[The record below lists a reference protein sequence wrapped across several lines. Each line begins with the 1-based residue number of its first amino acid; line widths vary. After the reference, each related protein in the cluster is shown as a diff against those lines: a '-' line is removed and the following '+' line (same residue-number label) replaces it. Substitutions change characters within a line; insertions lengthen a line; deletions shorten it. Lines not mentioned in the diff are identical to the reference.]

1 MKHWGLLGR
10 AIFLG
15 TLPTLFISW
24 VLGSFFLT
32 TRFQELNDNST
43 YHGHTLATSYANA
56 LSGTL
61 SNIKQPDAR
70 QNEAIDNDKLKKLL
84 SIPSY
89 IIEDSNIRSVII
101 YNEKEQII
109 SQAGP
114 TMLALVYAEKRLPSN
129 HSLNPSNHY
138 QGSFSRETSAS
149 TRIIAPIYS
158 QMGTPSASKKVTGWI
173 EVEIDA
179 SSTIIAKYQTTL
191 LILVVIF
198 IALIIN
204 IYGSFRYSR
213 EISSTLHN
221 VMLSIGT
228 MISGK
233 LDTHIQEDS
242 YGELKELQEGIN
254 TLSHSILEGHREL
267 QQNVDQASEDL
278 RETLETIEIQNIE
291 LDLARKEAL
300 EASRIKS
307 EFLANMSHEIRTP
320 LNGVI
325 GFTNLLLKSQLNHSQ
340 RDYLD
345 TIQKSSESLLAIIN
359 DILDFSKIEAGKL
372 VLDHVPL
379 NLSEI
384 VSDVLTMLAPM
395 AYDKKLEQASLFYS
409 DVPQNILGDPLR
421 LKQILTNL
429 VNNAIKFTPQGEIT
443 VRVMLDETKDDIAV
457 IKITVSDTGIGLS
470 NEQQQHLFSA
480 FRQADTTTA
489 RRFGGTGLGLVI
501 SKHLVEQMRGQIGV
515 ESLQGE
521 GSTFWFT
528 FRAEIHTLHDERD
541 ILIPHNTH
549 KIMLFDENATVRN
562 ALKNT
567 LQKQKYTLI
576 ESPNFSS
583 LSNTLST
590 PPAGNAPSAILM
602 GISPQS
608 PKHHEIAALIQN
620 NTNNIPV
627 ILLGNHIDQVI
638 IGEILKSAPPPLIPK
653 PFAQKK
659 TLRIIKEVLNADN
672 WQSIGL
678 EQSTDSIIQTHP
690 EAQTLAPTNLRATPE
705 KSVTISSGLSILAV
719 DDNPANLKLLTV
731 LLSDLGVSVTPCNN
745 GLGAVELANA
755 HRYDLILMDIQMP
768 GTDGVEATQL
778 IREQEEGKRK
788 SPIIAV
794 TAHALAN
801 EKQALL
807 NSGMDDYVTKPINE
821 NQLLHIIKHWTGKDL
836 TCSAGGQPENAP
848 IMRSNPSQNLVVNLE
863 MGLKLA
869 NNKQD
874 LADDMLSMLFESL
887 TKDRAEL
894 RDNLHN
900 QDYALMLERVHKLH
914 GATRYTGV
922 PNLQLSA
929 KALEENL
936 KLKQYNGIKTL
947 CETLIIDIEDII
959 QWCIQNK
966 HFEMPTA

>member
-61 SNIKQPDAR
+61 SNIGQPDTK
-70 QNEAIDNDKLKKLL
+70 QNNAAADKILGKLQ
-84 SIPSY
+84 SIPSF

-101 YNEKEQII
+101 YDEKEQII
-109 SQAGP
+109 AQAGP
-114 TMLALVYAEKRLPSN
+114 TMLALTYAEKHLPFN
-129 HSLNPSNHY
+129 HSLNPNNKFR
-138 QGSFSRETSAS
+138 GSFSRETRAS
-149 TRIIAPIYS
+149 TRIIAPIYNHI
-158 QMGTPSASKKVTGWI
+158 GSAEKSNKITGWI
-173 EVEIDA
+173 EVEVDA

-213 EISSTLHN
+213 EITSTLHK

-325 GFTNLLLKSQLNHSQ
+325 GFTNLLLKSQLSHSQ

-372 VLDHVPL
+372 VLDQIPL
-379 NLSEI
+379 NLSEV

-429 VNNAIKFTPQGEIT
+429 VNNAIKFTTQGEVI
-443 VRVMLDETKDDIAV
+443 VRVMLDETKDGIAV

-470 NEQQQHLFSA
+470 TEQQQHLFSA

-515 ESLQGE
+515 ESVQGE

-528 FRAEIHTLHDERD
+528 FRAEVHTSHDEQNV
-541 ILIPHNTH
+541 LIPHNTH
-549 KIMLFDENATVRN
+549 KIVLYDENTTVRN

-567 LQKQKYTLI
+567 LQKQKYALI
-576 ESPNFSS
+576 ECPNFSD
-583 LSNTLST
+583 LSTILST
-590 PPAGNAPSAILM
+590 PPAETAPSAMLV
-602 GISPQS
+602 GISPHA
-608 PKHHEIAALIQN
+608 PKHHEIANLIQR
-620 NTNNIPV
+620 NTNNVPI

-638 IGEILKSAPPPLIPK
+638 ISEILKSAPPPLIPK

-659 TLRIIKEVLNADN
+659 TLSIIKEVVDAEN
-672 WQSIGL
+672 WQLVGQEQATDNVIKIGSI
-678 EQSTDSIIQTHP
+678 
-690 EAQTLAPTNLRATPE
+690 TPE
-705 KSVTISSGLSILAV
+705 NVKTTPKTTTPPSSGLNILAV
-719 DDNPANLKLLTV
+719 DDNPANLKLISV
-731 LLSDLGVSVTPCNN
+731 LLSDLGINVTSCDN
-745 GLGAVELANA
+745 GLEAVELAKT

-778 IREQEEGKRK
+778 IRQQEEGKRK

-836 TCSAGGQPENAP
+836 TTP
-848 IMRSNPSQNLVVNLE
+848 ITPALTIPSPIKSEVVSLS

-874 LADDMLSMLFESL
+874 LADDMLIMLFDSL
-887 TKDRAEL
+887 TKDRISL
-894 RDNLHN
+894 REDLNS
-900 QDYALMLERVHKLH
+900 QDYSRMLERVHKLH

-922 PNLQLSA
+922 PNLQRSA
-929 KALEENL
+929 KALEEDL
-936 KLKQYNGIKTL
+936 KHKQYDNVNVL
-947 CETLIIDIEDII
+947 CEALIADIEDII
-959 QWCIQNK
+959 QWCVENK
-966 HFEMPTA
+966 HFEVPIT

>member
-56 LSGTL
+56 LSGVLPDIKPSDTSQ
-61 SNIKQPDAR
+61 SNAV
-70 QNEAIDNDKLKKLL
+70 DNKELEKLQ
-84 SIPSY
+84 SIPSF
-89 IIEDSNIRSVII
+89 IIEDGNIRSVII

-114 TMLALVYAEKRLPSN
+114 RMLALIYPEKRLPSN
-129 HSLNPSNHY
+129 HSLNPRNNF

-149 TRIIAPIYS
+149 TRIIAPIYNQVGIS
-158 QMGTPSASKKVTGWI
+158 DTDKKITGWI
-173 EVEIDA
+173 EVEVDA

-198 IALIIN
+198 VALIIN

-233 LDTHIQEDS
+233 LDTQIQEDS
-242 YGELKELQEGIN
+242 YGELKDLQKGIN

-325 GFTNLLLKSQLNHSQ
+325 GFTNLLLKSHLSHSQ

-372 VLDHVPL
+372 VLDQVPL
-379 NLSEI
+379 NLSEV

-395 AYDKKLEQASLFYS
+395 AHDKKLEQASLFYS

-429 VNNAIKFTPQGEIT
+429 VNNGIKFTTQGEVI
-443 VRVMLDETKDDIAV
+443 VRVMLDETKDGIAV

-515 ESLQGE
+515 ESVQGE

-528 FRAEIHTLHDERD
+528 FRAEIHTSHEERNV
-541 ILIPHNTH
+541 LIPHNTH
-549 KIMLFDENATVRN
+549 KIVLYDENTTVRN

-576 ESPNFSS
+576 ECPKFSG
-583 LSNTLST
+583 LLDILST
-590 PPAGNAPSAILM
+590 PTAETSPSAILI
-602 GISPQS
+602 GISPQT
-608 PKHHEIAALIQN
+608 PKHHEIATLVQN
-620 NTNNIPV
+620 NTNNIPI

-638 IGEILKSAPPPLIPK
+638 ISEILKSAPPPLIPK

-659 TLRIIKEVLNADN
+659 TLAIIKEVLNADS
-672 WQSIGL
+672 WLLVGQ
-678 EQSTDSIIQTHP
+678 EQATDSIAYPNLESQTK
-690 EAQTLAPTNLRATPE
+690 TSAPVRTAPE
-705 KSVTISSGLSILAV
+705 KSIVVSSGLNILAV
-719 DDNPANLKLLTV
+719 DDNPANLKLISV
-731 LLSDLGVSVTPCNN
+731 LLSDLGINVTPCDN
-745 GLGAVELANA
+745 GLEAVALASA

-821 NQLLHIIKHWTGKDL
+821 SQLLHIIKHWTGKDL
-836 TCSAGGQPENAP
+836 TTPTITRPAP
-848 IMRSNPSQNLVVNLE
+848 NPNQVVNLT

-887 TKDRAEL
+887 TKDRIAL
-894 RDNLHN
+894 KDNLNN
-900 QDYALMLERVHKLH
+900 QDYASLLERVHKLH

-922 PNLQLSA
+922 PNLQRSA
-929 KALEENL
+929 QALEES
-936 KLKQYNGIKTL
+936 LKQEQYNDIKPL
-947 CETLIIDIEDII
+947 CETLIIDVEDII

-966 HFEMPTA
+966 QFETPTT

>member
-32 TRFQELNDNST
+32 TRFQELNDNSA

-61 SNIKQPDAR
+61 PKIEQTDAS
-70 QNEAIDNDKLKKLL
+70 QNNSVNNKGLKKLQ
-84 SIPSY
+84 SISSFM
-89 IIEDSNIRSVII
+89 IEDSNIRSVVI
-101 YNEKEQII
+101 YNEKEEVI
-109 SQAGP
+109 SQSGP
-114 TMLALVYAEKRLPSN
+114 TMLALTYTEKHLPSN
-129 HSLNPSNHY
+129 HSLNPTNNF
-138 QGSFSRETSAS
+138 QGSFSRQTSAS
-149 TRIIAPIYS
+149 TRIIAPIYNNI
-158 QMGTPSASKKVTGWI
+158 GASDTDKKVTGWI
-173 EVEIDA
+173 EVEVDA

-233 LDTHIQEDS
+233 LDTHILEDS
-242 YGELKELQEGIN
+242 YGELKELQVGIN

-372 VLDHVPL
+372 VLDQVPL
-379 NLSEI
+379 NLSEV

-421 LKQILTNL
+421 LRQILTNL
-429 VNNAIKFTPQGEIT
+429 VNNAIKFTTEGEVI
-443 VRVMLDETKDDIAV
+443 VRVMLDETKDGIAV

-515 ESLQGE
+515 ESVQEE

-528 FRAEIHTLHDERD
+528 FRAEVHTSHDEQNV
-541 ILIPHNTH
+541 LIPHNTH
-549 KIMLFDENATVRN
+549 EIVLYDENTTVRN

-576 ESPNFSS
+576 ECPNFSS
-583 LSNTLST
+583 LSKILST
-590 PPAGNAPSAILM
+590 PPTGTAPSAVLI
-602 GISPQS
+602 GISPQA
-608 PKHHEIAALIQN
+608 PNHHEIATLIQH
-620 NTNNIPV
+620 NTNNTPI

-638 IGEILKSAPPPLIPK
+638 ISEILKSPPPPLIPK

-659 TLRIIKEVLNADN
+659 TLAVIKEIVDAEN
-672 WQSIGL
+672 WQLVGQ
-678 EQSTDSIIQTHP
+678 EQATDNVINSSTITQDNIKTIPTP
-690 EAQTLAPTNLRATPE
+690 TLPP
-705 KSVTISSGLSILAV
+705 SGLNILAV
-719 DDNPANLKLLTV
+719 DDNPANLKLLSV
-731 LLSDLGVSVTPCNN
+731 LLSDLGINVTSCDN
-745 GLGAVELANA
+745 GLEAVELAKT

-778 IREQEEGKRK
+778 IRKQEEGKRK

-821 NQLLHIIKHWTGKDL
+821 SQLLHIIKHWTGKDL
-836 TCSAGGQPENAP
+836 TTP
-848 IMRSNPSQNLVVNLE
+848 IALTIASSTPVKSEIVSLS

-874 LADDMLSMLFESL
+874 LADDMLIMLFDSL
-887 TKDRAEL
+887 TKDRISL
-894 RDNLHN
+894 RNDLNN
-900 QDYALMLERVHKLH
+900 QDYSRMLERVHKLH

-922 PNLQLSA
+922 PNLQRSA

-936 KLKQYNGIKTL
+936 KHKQYDGVNVL
-947 CETLIIDIEDII
+947 CETLIADIEDII
-959 QWCIQNK
+959 QWCVKNK
-966 HFEMPTA
+966 HFELPIA